1 VSTDPLASTPPLTAK
16 PRDTIVVD
24 LGKKTKKA
32 VKSLR
37 KGRGR
42 LMDEVN
48 DVLNELRTAG
58 AITGAVQPVVIVVS
72 EREDTGLPFFG
83 FLTGKK

>member
-1 VSTDPLASTPPLTAK
+1 VSTDSSTSTPSTK

-32 VKSLR
+32 VKALR
-37 KGRGR
+37 KGKGR

-48 DVLNELRTAG
+48 DVINELKTAG
-58 AITGAVQPVVIVVS
+58 AITGTVQPVVIVVT
-72 EREDTGLPFFG
+72 EREDNSLPFFG